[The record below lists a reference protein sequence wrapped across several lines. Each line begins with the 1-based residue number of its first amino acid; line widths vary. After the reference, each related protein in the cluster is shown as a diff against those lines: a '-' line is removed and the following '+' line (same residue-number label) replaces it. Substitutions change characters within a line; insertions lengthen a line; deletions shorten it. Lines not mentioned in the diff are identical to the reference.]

1 MQWGVG
7 LGEVQS
13 LLGFGAVAG
22 GTALYPP
29 VQRKAGKVK
38 GGADQ
43 GTGVDVERSFEGQG
57 GKSVESI
64 SQNEAGRQAGSRLQA
79 NMRRPR

>member
-64 SQNEAGRQAGSRLQA
+64 SLVLGQLEDRQGLDFRLI
-79 NMRRPR
+79 

>member
-1 MQWGVG
+1 MQRRVG

-43 GTGVDVERSFEGQG
+43 GTGVDVERAFEGRG
-57 GKSVESI
+57 GKSVESF
-64 SQNEAGRQAGSRLQA
+64 SQNEAGRQAGSGFQA
-79 NMRRPR
+79 DRRRPR